1 MRKYLV
7 RDWMTPDPIS
17 ISPKATLPEAQRIMR
32 DSKIRR
38 LLVVD
43 KGKVVG
49 IVTKGDV
56 REAGPS
62 DATSLSVFELN
73 YLLAQLTIDKVMTR
87 NPVTITSDATIFDAA
102 QLMLEHKIGGLP
114 VVDQGQLV
122 GILTESDIFREMV
135 QQEAQEAQESN
146 AAEMV

>member
-7 RDWMTPDPIS
+7 RDWMTPEPIF
-17 ISPKATLPEAQRIMR
+17 ISPKATLPEAHRIMR

-49 IVTKGDV
+49 IITKGDV

-87 NPVTITSDATIFDAA
+87 DPVTISSDASIFDAA
-102 QLMLEHKIGGLP
+102 QLMLENKIGGLP
-114 VVDQGQLV
+114 VVDEGELV
-122 GILTESDIFREMV
+122 GVITESDIFREMV
-135 QQEAQEAQESN
+135 QQEAKATEA
-146 AAEMV
+146 A

>member
-17 ISPKATLPEAQRIMR
+17 ISPKATLPEAHRIMR

-43 KGKVVG
+43 RGKVVG

-87 NPVTITSDATIFDAA
+87 NPITIASDASIFDAA
-102 QLMLEHKIGGLP
+102 QLMLENKIGGLP
-114 VVDQGQLV
+114 VVDQGKLV
-122 GILTESDIFREMV
+122 GIITESDIFREMV
-135 QQEAQEAQESN
+135 QQEAKAV
-146 AAEMV
+146 EMA